1 MIVVVVSSTVGRFY
15 LGCVAIDGLF
25 TIGVVHRE
33 GSRTK
38 GGRYGC
44 GIAATNPDGMA
55 MQGVYVSSQW
65 QPLVVLVC
73 RCRSSLAASQ
83 PQEELNGLFTDQ
95 GQEIDPVAIVGGGR
109 DKGEGF

>member
-1 MIVVVVSSTVGRFY
+1 
-15 LGCVAIDGLF
+15 
-25 TIGVVHRE
+25 
-33 GSRTK
+33 
-38 GGRYGC
+38 
-44 GIAATNPDGMA
+44 

-109 DKGEGF
+109 DKGEGFQLYPLDGEPPPKKPHANDQKKKESNQLPILLYHTLPCF